1 MKNKSGG
8 IENLIRK
15 MLKKHSSPLMLIQ
28 EDMLEKQFKTFRKA
42 LPEVTPYYAIKANP
56 FPTLLENPLLGVFAL
71 LPADSG
77 PSGIPLYRRLS
88 LDRPP
93 APKLPL
99 PDTVSLHH

>member
-28 EDMLEKQFKTFRKA
+28 EEVLEKQFRTFRKT

-56 FPTLLENPLLGVFAL
+56 YP
-71 LPADSG
+71 
-77 PSGIPLYRRLS
+77 GII
-88 LDRPP
+88 
-93 APKLPL
+93 KKFI
-99 PDTVSLHH
+99 